1 MNQVSPST
9 RQRQGL
15 LGTEKG
21 IQRGRA
27 VPAAAAS
34 RGTPIFVSLLR
45 ALVLALIVGTLIMVG
60 LPAVLALGAAA
71 T

>member
-1 MNQVSPST
+1 V
-9 RQRQGL
+9 
-15 LGTEKG
+15 
-21 IQRGRA
+21 
-27 VPAAAAS
+27 
-34 RGTPIFVSLLR
+34 FVSLVR

>member
-27 VPAAAAS
+27 VPAAAS
-34 RGTPIFVSLLR
+34 QGTPIFVSLLR